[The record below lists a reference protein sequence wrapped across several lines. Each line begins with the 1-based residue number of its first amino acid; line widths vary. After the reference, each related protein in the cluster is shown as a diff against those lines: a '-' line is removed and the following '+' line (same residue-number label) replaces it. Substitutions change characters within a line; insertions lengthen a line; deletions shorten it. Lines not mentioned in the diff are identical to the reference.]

1 MLKKTC
7 LFGVELW
14 LSGAVAVYTAVISV
28 AVADG
33 VEDKRNE
40 LNQIYWRIVAN
51 KRLNDANL
59 GKNYSW
65 IQEFLTE
72 LKQKCTELAKVQ
84 SRYSKQFTNT
94 RI

>member
-40 LNQIYWRIVAN
+40 LNQIYWRIVAK

-59 GKNYSW
+59 GKKLYLDSRILNR
-65 IQEFLTE
+65 IE
-72 LKQKCTELAKVQ
+72 AKMYRVG
-84 SRYSKQFTNT
+84 
-94 RI
+94 